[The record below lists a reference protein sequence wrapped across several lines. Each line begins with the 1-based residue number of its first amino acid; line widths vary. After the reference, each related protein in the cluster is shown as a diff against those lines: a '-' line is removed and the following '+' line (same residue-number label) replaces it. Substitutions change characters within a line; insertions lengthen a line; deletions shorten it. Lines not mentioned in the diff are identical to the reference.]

1 VRKSLPCLTTI
12 LAYSKHE
19 VSRASLF
26 TYTQVLGQLAR
37 SWRLAYVLYL
47 FTLQSKKVFE
57 AFRRNLFP
65 HTCSPYRMKPP
76 NPKLPSSHPR
86 DKGQTHFKQPKK
98 IDFKFTMQ
106 EKQLQT
112 LGRAGGM
119 YIPPARLKQMQ
130 QQITDKNS
138 IEYQR
143 LTWEALRKSIN
154 GLCNKMTAANIKNI
168 IPELFAE
175 NLIRGSGLFCRSI
188 MKAQAASP
196 TFTPGTFR
204 P

>member
-1 VRKSLPCLTTI
+1 
-12 LAYSKHE
+12 
-19 VSRASLF
+19 
-26 TYTQVLGQLAR
+26 
-37 SWRLAYVLYL
+37 
-47 FTLQSKKVFE
+47 
-57 AFRRNLFP
+57 
-65 HTCSPYRMKPP
+65 
-76 NPKLPSSHPR
+76 
-86 DKGQTHFKQPKK
+86 
-98 IDFKFTMQ
+98 
-106 EKQLQT
+106 
-112 LGRAGGM
+112 M

-196 TFTPGTFR
+196 TFTSGTFR